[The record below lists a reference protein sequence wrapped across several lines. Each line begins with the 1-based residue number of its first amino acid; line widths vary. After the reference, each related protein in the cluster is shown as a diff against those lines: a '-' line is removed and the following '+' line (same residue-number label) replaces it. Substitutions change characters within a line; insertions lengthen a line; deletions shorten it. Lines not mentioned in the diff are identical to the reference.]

1 MHIDIGFDAYIREV
15 SVLLNNLALSYQW
28 DEIKFCRDDWNS
40 LVQSLSKSM
49 NEDNARKVKSVI
61 DRLKQLL
68 SEVNEVF
75 ETTF

>member
-1 MHIDIGFDAYIREV
+1 MLV
-15 SVLLNNLALSYQW
+15 SVLSRN
-28 DEIKFCRDDWNS
+28 
-40 LVQSLSKSM
+40 M

-75 ETTF
+75 EETL